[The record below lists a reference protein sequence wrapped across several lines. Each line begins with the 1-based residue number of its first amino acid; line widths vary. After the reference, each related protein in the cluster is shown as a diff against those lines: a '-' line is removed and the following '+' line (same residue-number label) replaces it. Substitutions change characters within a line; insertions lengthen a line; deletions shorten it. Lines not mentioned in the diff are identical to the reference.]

1 MSGERVHTFRWED
14 PALIA
19 ARADGLTGYEFLR
32 GILEGTI
39 PQAPILFALGV
50 ALSVV
55 EKGRVCF
62 RGTPREFMYNP
73 MNGVHGG
80 IACLVLDSAMGSAVM
95 TTLDDRTAYTTIDLS
110 VHLTRPITVR
120 TGPFTAEGKVVT
132 RGTRIATAEGRLVD
146 EQDRLLAHATTTCLL
161 LERS

>member
-1 MSGERVHTFRWED
+1 MSDERVHTFRWED

-19 ARADGLTGYEFLR
+19 ARADGLSGYEFLR

-39 PQAPILFALGV
+39 PEAPVQVALGV
-50 ALSVV
+50 GLIVV

-95 TTLDDRTAYTTIDLS
+95 TTLDDRTAYTTVDLT
-110 VHLTRPITVR
+110 VHLIRPITLG
-120 TGPFTAEGKVVT
+120 TGPFTAEGRLIA
-132 RGTRIATAEGRLVD
+132 RGSRIATAEGRLVD
-146 EQDRLLAHATTTCLL
+146 ERDRLLAHATATCLL